1 MLKLE
6 LETKFIPLTKTLML
20 KELRQDKTF
29 RVYCWQAFASLVVVW
44 LTALASFDDTV
55 KEVMLVLGIPAVSAL
70 FKYINTKYLWDAGVE
85 TDPVIE
91 DLQHMLKEARKSLN
105 EKK

>member
-1 MLKLE
+1 
-6 LETKFIPLTKTLML
+6 ML

-44 LTALASFDDTV
+44 LTALASFDDTT
-55 KEVMLVLGIPAVSAL
+55 KEVMLVLWIPAVSAI
-70 FKYINTKYLWDAGVE
+70 FKYVNNKYLWDVWVE

-91 DLQHMLKEARKSLN
+91 DLQHMIKEARKSLD
-105 EKK
+105 EKKK

>member
-1 MLKLE
+1 
-6 LETKFIPLTKTLML
+6 ML

-44 LTALASFDDTV
+44 LTALASFDDTT
-55 KEVMLVLGIPAVSAL
+55 KEVMLVLWIPAVSAI
-70 FKYINTKYLWDAGVE
+70 FKYVNTKYLWDVGVN

-91 DLQHMLKEARKSLN
+91 DLQHMIKEARKSLD
-105 EKK
+105 EKKK